1 MTDLLTEQ
9 IQKNKIYKDK
19 AIWVGTFLGGPLVA
33 GYYIAENFKAFNDSK
48 KAKKTWFF
56 AILSTIAIFGI
67 VFLLPENIKIPN
79 ATIPIIYTVIAYSL
93 TQHFQGKKITTHLD
107 LGGEFFGWWRT
118 IAVALIGA
126 VITFVPLAGLILL
139 IYGINYNSSEVTNT
153 YGIMRNEITFDKN
166 NISDTEVNKI
176 ANALTKT
183 AYFDDEVTKHI
194 YAEKVNEKYELSVSI
209 GKDIAEDTQHLQLYS
224 NLKNDLQ
231 TFFPNNKIVFKFV
244 GDNLDDVIIKIE

>member
-48 KAKKTWFF
+48 KA
-56 AILSTIAIFGI
+56 
-67 VFLLPENIKIPN
+67 IKIPN